1 MVLFGVVIG
10 TGALLGILVAI
21 GLLMYVIY
29 VQTEK

>member
-21 GLLMYVIY
+21 GLLIYVIY